1 MMSHKAVSS
10 FFSKSLN
17 WLDLHKEER
26 KGWGNREDEAE
37 KRAMTC
43 LEVQADGGE
52 NQALEILNQ
61 VVKGAKTLRI
71 LAFLNF
77 KKRANLG
84 GLQKEEKRIVK
95 EEKEKKKKAEN
106 YSKGNVLVAQDN
118 F

>member
-1 MMSHKAVSS
+1 
-10 FFSKSLN
+10 
-17 WLDLHKEER
+17 
-26 KGWGNREDEAE
+26 
-37 KRAMTC
+37 MTC

-61 VVKGAKTLRI
+61 IVKGAKTLRI

-95 EEKEKKKKAEN
+95 EEKEKKKKEKRKEKKSRKLQQRKCARCPRQFLAPACPH
-106 YSKGNVLVAQDN
+106 GRAQATACRPH
-118 F
+118 